1 MMKIM
6 ILLSVVKFYKPILT
20 KYYVLD
26 ILETNNIVDLLA
38 EYLIFQKSSQA
49 DTKIYR
55 SKIKRTIIL

>member
-1 MMKIM
+1 MMTIM

-38 EYLIFQKSSQA
+38 EYLIFQNLPKLIQKYT
-49 DTKIYR
+49 DQK
-55 SKIKRTIIL
+55 

>member
-38 EYLIFQKSSQA
+38 EYLIFQNLPKLIQN
-49 DTKIYR
+49 IQ
-55 SKIKRTIIL
+55 IKNKKDYKL

>member
-20 KYYVLD
+20 RYCILD
-26 ILETNNIVDLLA
+26 ILKTNNIVDLLA

-49 DTKIYR
+49 DTKYTDQ
-55 SKIKRTIIL
+55 KLKGL

>member
-20 KYYVLD
+20 KYCILD

-38 EYLIFQKSSQA
+38 EYLIFQNLPKLIQKYT
-49 DTKIYR
+49 DQKL
-55 SKIKRTIIL
+55 KGL

>member
-1 MMKIM
+1 MMTIM

-38 EYLIFQKSSQA
+38 EYLIFQNLPQLIQKYTDQ
-49 DTKIYR
+49 KL
-55 SKIKRTIIL
+55 KGL

>member
-1 MMKIM
+1 MMTIT

-38 EYLIFQKSSQA
+38 EYLIFQNLPKLIQKYT
-49 DTKIYR
+49 DQKL
-55 SKIKRTIIL
+55 KGL

>member
-1 MMKIM
+1 MMTIM

-38 EYLIFQKSSQA
+38 EYLIFQNLPKLIQKYT
-49 DTKIYR
+49 DQKL
-55 SKIKRTIIL
+55 KGL

>member
-20 KYYVLD
+20 RYCILD

-38 EYLIFQKSSQA
+38 EYLIFQNLPKLIQKYT
-49 DTKIYR
+49 DQKL
-55 SKIKRTIIL
+55 KGL

>member
-38 EYLIFQKSSQA
+38 EYLIFQNLPKLIQKYT
-49 DTKIYR
+49 DQKL
-55 SKIKRTIIL
+55 KGL

>member
-20 KYYVLD
+20 RYCILD
-26 ILETNNIVDLLA
+26 ILKTNNIVDLLA

-49 DTKIYR
+49 DTKYTDQ
-55 SKIKRTIIL
+55 K